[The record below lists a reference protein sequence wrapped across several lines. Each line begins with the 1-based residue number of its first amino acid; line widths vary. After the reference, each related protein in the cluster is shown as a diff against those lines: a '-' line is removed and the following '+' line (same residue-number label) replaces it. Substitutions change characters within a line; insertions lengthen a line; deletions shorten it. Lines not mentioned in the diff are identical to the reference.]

1 MTSEQYGRIL
11 SAIEYT
17 LEQMKR
23 GPKDR
28 ESRESADAYEQRV
41 EIWYRHKHRFVLFAI
56 KCIKGTDERRAK
68 GYLSELRRVRD
79 SI

>member
-1 MTSEQYGRIL
+1 MSKEQYGRIL

-28 ESRESADAYEQRV
+28 GSREAVDAYEQRV
-41 EIWYRHKHRFVLFAI
+41 ESWYRSKHRFVLFAI
-56 KCIKGTDERRAK
+56 KCIKQTDEHRAK
-68 GYLSELRRVRD
+68 QYLTELRRIRD
-79 SI
+79 TI

>member
-1 MTSEQYGRIL
+1 MSKEQYGRIL

-28 ESRESADAYEQRV
+28 GERESADLYEQRV
-41 EIWYRHKHRFVLFAI
+41 ESWYRGKHRFVLFAI
-56 KCIKGTDERRAK
+56 KCIKQTDQFRAK
-68 GYLSELRRVRD
+68 QYLSELRRIRD
-79 SI
+79 TI

>member
-1 MTSEQYGRIL
+1 MVDEQYGRIL

-28 ESRESADAYEQRV
+28 GNREDADAYEQRV
-41 EIWYRHKHRFVLFAI
+41 DLWYKHKHKFVLFAI
-56 KCIKGTDERRAK
+56 KCIKQTDQLRAK
-68 GYLSELRRVRD
+68 QYLNELRRVRD

>member
-1 MTSEQYGRIL
+1 MSKEQYGRIL

-23 GPKDR
+23 GPRDR
-28 ESRESADAYEQRV
+28 GNRENADAYEQRV
-41 EIWYRHKHRFVLFAI
+41 ELWYKHKHKFVLFAI
-56 KCIKGTDERRAK
+56 KCIKPTDQHRAK
-68 GYLSELRRVRD
+68 QYLNELRRVRD

>member
-1 MTSEQYGRIL
+1 MNKEQYGRIL

-23 GPKDR
+23 GPRDR
-28 ESRESADAYEQRV
+28 GTGEHADSYEQRV
-41 EIWYRHKHRFVLFAI
+41 DLWYKHKHKFVLFAI
-56 KCIKGTDERRAK
+56 KCIKPSDAHRARV
-68 GYLSELRRVRD
+68 YLNELRAVRD

>member
-1 MTSEQYGRIL
+1 MADEQYGRIL

-23 GPKDR
+23 GPRDR
-28 ESRESADAYEQRV
+28 GERESADTYEQRV
-41 EIWYRHKHRFVLFAI
+41 ELWYKHKHKFALFAI
-56 KCIKGTDERRAK
+56 KCLKTSDHLRAK
-68 GYLSELRRVRD
+68 QYLNELGRVRD

>member
-1 MTSEQYGRIL
+1 MMNEQYKRIL

-28 ESRESADAYEQRV
+28 GERESADAYEQRV
-41 EIWYRHKHRFVLFAI
+41 DIWYKHKHRFVLFAI
-56 KCIKGTDERRAK
+56 KCIKPTDAHRAK
-68 GYLSELRRVRD
+68 AYLNELRTVREY
-79 SI
+79 I

>member
-1 MTSEQYGRIL
+1 MADEQYGRIL

-28 ESRESADAYEQRV
+28 GSREGADAYEMRV
-41 EIWYRHKHRFVLFAI
+41 ELWYKHKHRFALFAI
-56 KCIKGTDERRAK
+56 KCLKETEPHRAK
-68 GYLSELRRVRD
+68 AYLNELRRVRD

>member
-1 MTSEQYGRIL
+1 MKKEQYGRIL

-28 ESRESADAYEQRV
+28 GNKESADAYEQRV
-41 EIWYRHKHRFVLFAI
+41 EVWYKHKHRFVLFAI
-56 KCIKGTDERRAK
+56 KCVKQTDQLRAK
-68 GYLSELRRVRD
+68 DYLNELRRVRD

>member
-1 MTSEQYGRIL
+1 MSKEQYGRIL

-23 GPKDR
+23 GPRDR
-28 ESRESADAYEQRV
+28 GSKEHADAYEQRV
-41 EIWYRHKHRFVLFAI
+41 ELWYKHKHKFVLFAI
-56 KCIKGTDERRAK
+56 KCIKPTDQHRAK
-68 GYLSELRRVRD
+68 QYLNELRRVRD

>member
-1 MTSEQYGRIL
+1 MEEQYGRIL

-23 GPKDR
+23 GPRDR
-28 ESRESADAYEQRV
+28 GERENADAYEQRV
-41 EIWYRHKHRFVLFAI
+41 ELWYKHKHKFVLFAI
-56 KCIKGTDERRAK
+56 KCIKPTDQHRAK
-68 GYLSELRRVRD
+68 AYLNDLRRVRD